1 MPNSSRPLGRGA
13 HGAPGHVTLGSPWAL
28 TSATVPGIAMTA
40 ENVRTFAGD
49 ARLRNPAFAAYH
61 LVDASAAPEQHVL
74 SLPHSTAAQRTYS
87 SSLGY
92 KELKARSLQNA
103 LVPAAGHQENGAG
116 VCAYVDADG
125 WVVLVSLDATLRPS
139 FRRTVHLE
147 LSEVQPPSLASIDT
161 NTWVAC
167 GGDNSLVILRDT
179 DKEVLVSSRAR
190 VRGVPPHGAP
200 DTWEILSAQ
209 GAENRTAHVLL
220 QRSRRVTH
228 TERGRAGVGSAGE
241 GDATGPSHRQ
251 THAVFDVALVRMS
264 LSPDCQECDADILW
278 DVTGDEP
285 TRFALLGGGSCTLG
299 AEAPFKV
306 PAADEDPVHTAADG
320 AEPAEHAPGG
330 PDAGAD
336 AQDGTPASKR
346 QRRLPP
352 YSWTQTDDTVTVTLS
367 LPASLDKRDIR
378 AHFSHRGLSVS
389 IAMGAHIEEEGK
401 RADLLPAEA
410 LLREG
415 HLQSRRLWGEIDA
428 AASVWT
434 WEKMPG
440 REEAHGLLTLHLAK
454 AHEGTRWSSVFVPK
468 HGEADDEL
476 SSVPET
482 MDPSQLLHALEGL
495 DKYTAEHEHGQS
507 SAGLGSGLNWSGSS
521 SLLQDGLEEE
531 DALSGVP
538 IDLTYVV
545 PTASGAVPTVSRS
558 APTSRAPL
566 LARSISATS
575 QGHAVLIKHDVD
587 GQLFE
592 PPSDAQAGSSSPWL
606 HTETVPAIS
615 YVLASKRDA
624 SPVYAYRPADPTQP
638 TVILAIEARRA
649 GPVSSAAQETA
660 GNLYAYM
667 VPGNP
672 RLARGELTATG
683 KPENG
688 RSYVVPIGAVK
699 GSGKEPTPTGT
710 VRGAAVLTLP
720 GPRSLLACLCEHA
733 LVLLEGIV

>member
-1 MPNSSRPLGRGA
+1 MA
-13 HGAPGHVTLGSPWAL
+13 
-28 TSATVPGIAMTA
+28 A
-40 ENVRTFAGD
+40 ENARTFAGD

-61 LVDASAAPEQHVL
+61 LVDASAAPVQHVL
-74 SLPHSTAAQRTYS
+74 SLPHNTAAQRAYS

-103 LVPAAGHQENGAG
+103 LVPATGSPENGDNC
-116 VCAYVDADG
+116 CAYVDADG
-125 WVVLVSLDATLRPS
+125 WVVLVSLDATLHPT

-147 LSEVQPPSLASIDT
+147 LSETQPPSLASIDA

-167 GGDNSLVILRDT
+167 GGDASLVILRDA
-179 DKEVLVSSRAR
+179 DKESPSSSRAH

-209 GAENRTAHVLL
+209 GAENTAAHVLL
-220 QRSRRVTH
+220 QRSHRVEH
-228 TERGRAGVGSAGE
+228 SECGRVGVGSAGE
-241 GDATGPSHRQ
+241 GHTTGPSHRQ
-251 THAVFDVALVRMS
+251 THVVFDVALVRMS
-264 LSPDCQECDADILW
+264 LSADCQECDADILW
-278 DVTGDEP
+278 HVTGDEP
-285 TRFALLGGGSCTLG
+285 TRFAMLGDGSCTLG

-306 PAADEDPVHTAADG
+306 PGTGEVLVDTAADSTQS
-320 AEPAEHAPGG
+320 AEQAPGSAG
-330 PDAGAD
+330 SGVDAEDGA
-336 AQDGTPASKR
+336 PADKW
-346 QRRLPP
+346 QRRIPP

-378 AHFSHRGLSVS
+378 AHFSQHGLSVS
-389 IAMGAHIEEEGK
+389 LAMGAHIEEEGES
-401 RADLLPAEA
+401 ADLLPAEA
-410 LLREG
+410 LLRDG
-415 HLQSRRLWGEIDA
+415 QLQSRRLWGEIDA

-440 REEAHGLLTLHLAK
+440 SEDTQGLLTFHLAK
-454 AHEGTRWSSVFVPK
+454 AHEGTRWSSVFVPNL
-468 HGEADDEL
+468 GEAEDEL

-482 MDPSQLLHALEGL
+482 MDPSCLLHALEGL
-495 DKYTAEHEHGQS
+495 DKYTAKHEHEQS
-507 SAGLGSGLNWSGSS
+507 FAGLGSTLNWSGSS

-531 DALSGVP
+531 DALSGAP

-545 PTASGAVPTVSRS
+545 PTSPGDAPTVSQS
-558 APTSRAPL
+558 AATSRASL
-566 LARSISATS
+566 LARSIAASP
-575 QGHAVLIKHDVD
+575 QGHAVLMKHDVD

-592 PPSDAQAGSSSPWL
+592 PPSDAKARSSSPWL

-624 SPVYAYRPADPTQP
+624 SPVYAYRPADSTQP

-649 GPVSSAAQETA
+649 GPVSSAEQETA

-672 RLARGELTATG
+672 RVAHGELTASG
-683 KPENG
+683 KPKDG
-688 RSYVVPIGAVK
+688 RSYVVPIGAA
-699 GSGKEPTPTGT
+699 SANGKAPAPTGT

-720 GPRSLLACLCEHA
+720 GPRSVLACLCEHA